1 MKGDSIKMQ
10 NYFLRKELINSSNT
24 LNTLSDSHFN
34 NISISKALA
43 LTIVAN
49 VLVFFMFIRQ
59 RGRPFL
65 AND

>member
-49 VLVFFMFIRQ
+49 VLVGFILFYI
-59 RGRPFL
+59 PFL
-65 AND
+65 LK